1 MNRAIKIFLIL
12 LLGVALGYAW
22 KTYHMIQWEQDIAA
36 HIRKLEMHRTY
47 LIARLADAESRLVV
61 KRGKR

>member
-12 LLGVALGYAW
+12 LLGCACGYAW
-22 KTYHMIQWEQDIAA
+22 RTYQQIGWEQSVAA
-36 HIRKLEMHRTY
+36 HIRKLEMHRAHLVT
-47 LIARLADAESRLVV
+47 RLADAESRLVV